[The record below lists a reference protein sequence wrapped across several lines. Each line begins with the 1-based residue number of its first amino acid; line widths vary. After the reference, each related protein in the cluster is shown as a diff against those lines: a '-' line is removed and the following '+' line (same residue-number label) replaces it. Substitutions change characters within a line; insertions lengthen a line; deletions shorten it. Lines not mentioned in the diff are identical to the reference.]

1 MISKSSCF
9 GLTSGGNKHVSMR
22 ARVRPRRSC
31 SCHTFVELLKALKL
45 WSEAAFG
52 SSVHH
57 QDDLAL
63 EVGERVFLALL
74 IFGREVEEGGSGRHG
89 GVSGS
94 SVGEGYG
101 GGKDDALG
109 GRVEDRDCSTR
120 HHSLAWC
127 GERGNCHGRSSS
139 PSHLPRHER
148 CRHSLLP
155 ETTTSPTESAQKSR
169 TPRIRDQAL
178 RPPCYRRFISLS
190 YPPTD
195 VWRRRDRAGR
205 RSRSSPDRQPADA
218 AAPTRP
224 TRLVLSHEDPPAV
237 GTRPPYYVS

>member
-9 GLTSGGNKHVSMR
+9 GLTSSGNKHVSMQ
-22 ARVRPRRSC
+22 ARVRPRRRC
-31 SCHTFVELLKALKL
+31 SCHTFVELLEALKL
-45 WSEAAFG
+45 WSEAALG
-52 SSVHH
+52 CGVHD

-89 GVSGS
+89 GVGGS

-101 GGKDDALG
+101 VGKLDALG
-109 GRVEDRDCSTR
+109 GGMEDRDCSTR

-127 GERGNCHGRSSS
+127 GERGNCHGRSFL
-139 PSHLPRHER
+139 SHLPRHER

-169 TPRIRDQAL
+169 TPRIRDQVL
-178 RPPCYRRFISLS
+178 RPPAI
-190 YPPTD
+190 
-195 VWRRRDRAGR
+195 
-205 RSRSSPDRQPADA
+205 A
-218 AAPTRP
+218 A
-224 TRLVLSHEDPPAV
+224 L
-237 GTRPPYYVS
+237 